1 MKKYSPLTNLSKPVQ
16 IGVTV
21 SLATLVFIFLIA
33 YWFNVAG
40 LLRVLKYN
48 NNLNKEAL
56 SSKLLKE
63 VDSFN
68 QIGTDSYSVTVKGDS
83 TCNEEVKFDEQIYT
97 VKIINPDWY
106 VIETL
111 YGRRIYQPTTDLFE
125 TEVSG
130 GAILVK
136 HKKGQ
141 AIYNS
146 GDDVCS
152 VFLNKDG
159 SYRVEFINSDIPD
172 YTLHML
178 TGVSVLKKLDDGYMF
193 AISSSYNKELA
204 DVQLNYATDLP
215 TSNIYYNEG
224 NLTFVK
230 NIPSNFTWSFII
242 QSHIVFILLVWF
254 VYAMYLVRL
263 DCDKS
268 DFILNTDGV
277 SILNLSLLLG
287 LLISVVVPFILFKG
301 GR

>member
-1 MKKYSPLTNLSKPVQ
+1 M
-16 IGVTV
+16 
-21 SLATLVFIFLIA
+21 
-33 YWFNVAG
+33 
-40 LLRVLKYN
+40 
-48 NNLNKEAL
+48 
-56 SSKLLKE
+56 
-63 VDSFN
+63 
-68 QIGTDSYSVTVKGDS
+68 
-83 TCNEEVKFDEQIYT
+83 
-97 VKIINPDWY
+97 
-106 VIETL
+106 
-111 YGRRIYQPTTDLFE
+111 
-125 TEVSG
+125 
-130 GAILVK
+130 
-136 HKKGQ
+136 
-141 AIYNS
+141 
-146 GDDVCS
+146 CS
-152 VFLNKDG
+152 VFLDKDG

-172 YTLHML
+172 YTLHVL